1 MLHRTLSL
9 TGPTDSN
16 LAFASEHGAVVSGGV
31 ILEPSW
37 LGLATDAA
45 ILAALPYMSRANMQ
59 LFQFRSSSSFRL
71 NNKMVHSTNLVLKKN
86 TVRAHH

>member
-45 ILAALPYMSRANMQ
+45 ILAALPYMSRTCSY
-59 LFQFRSSSSFRL
+59 FSFDL
-71 NNKMVHSTNLVLKKN
+71 LVLFGS
-86 TVRAHH
+86 TTRWCIPQILY